1 MIYEIPT
8 TNELKQTQNFNIFG
22 MELELT
28 LKYNEVGAVWQFDLT
43 DLNANKILAFNKG
56 LAVNAP
62 SLINKNLPFVFM
74 LVDTTKSGVNCVDF
88 SELGERLKLYA
99 VDKKE
104 FNAAMSEIAKDRT
117 LGNTADAT
125 A

>member
-28 LKYNEVGAVWQFDLT
+28 LKYNEVGAVWQFDLI
-43 DLNANKILAFNKG
+43 DLNTNKILAFNKG

-62 SLINKNLPFVFM
+62 SLINKNLPFVLM
-74 LVDTTKSGVNCVDF
+74 LVDTTK

-99 VDKKE
+99 VSKKE

-117 LGNTADAT
+117 
-125 A
+125 

>member
-1 MIYEIPT
+1 
-8 TNELKQTQNFNIFG
+8 
-22 MELELT
+22 
-28 LKYNEVGAVWQFDLT
+28 
-43 DLNANKILAFNKG
+43 
-56 LAVNAP
+56 
-62 SLINKNLPFVFM
+62 M

-117 LGNTADAT
+117 
-125 A
+125 

>member
-1 MIYEIPT
+1 MT
-8 TNELKQTQNFNIFG
+8 TTELKQTQNFNIFG

-28 LKYNEVGAVWQFDLT
+28 LKYNEVGVVWQFDLI
-43 DLNANKILAFNKG
+43 DLNTNKILAFNKG

-62 SLINKNLPFVFM
+62 SLINKNLPFILM

-99 VDKKE
+99 ISKKE
-104 FNAAMSEIAKDRT
+104 FNEAMSEIAKDRV
-117 LGNTADAT
+117 
-125 A
+125 

>member
-1 MIYEIPT
+1 MT
-8 TNELKQTQNFNIFG
+8 TDELKQTQNFNIFG

-28 LKYNEVGAVWQFDLT
+28 LKYNEVGAVCQYNLT
-43 DLNANKILAFNKG
+43 DLTTNKILAFNKG

-62 SLINKNLPFVFM
+62 SLINKNLPFILM

-88 SELGERLKLYA
+88 SELGGRLKLYA

-117 LGNTADAT
+117 
-125 A
+125 

>member
-1 MIYEIPT
+1 MIYEIMT
-8 TNELKQTQNFNIFG
+8 TDELKQTQNFNIFD

-28 LKYNEVGAVWQFDLT
+28 LKYNEVGAVWQYDLT
-43 DLNANKILAFNKG
+43 DLNTNKILAFNKG

-74 LVDTTKSGVNCVDF
+74 LVDTTKSGVNCVDY

-99 VDKKE
+99 VSKKE

-117 LGNTADAT
+117 
-125 A
+125 